1 MKIGLFGGSFNPPHK
16 GHLYLAET
24 CASALGLDRVLIIP
38 SNIAP
43 HKSSVSYASG
53 EDRLNMC
60 RIAFD
65 SPLFEVSGIELD
77 RGSTSYTVDTLREL
91 RKIYPDDELYF
102 IIGSDM
108 LESFTKWYLWETIL
122 ELCTLC
128 AAPREKGFIPDFS
141 PYTPEQR
148 KKIVYLDFEPLEI
161 SSTEIRIRL
170 KSNNG
175 CEELVDK
182 KVIDYIRSH
191 GLYDDGFDSY
201 REIMTRM
208 LDETRL
214 YHCECVSEA
223 AGELAALY
231 GADTGKAKL
240 AGLLHDITKMMSA
253 QEHLSL
259 IGDGLTPLER
269 SNHKVWHQMSAPVF
283 LRNNGIVT
291 DEEILSAIRWHTT
304 GKADMTLLEK
314 IVYTA
319 DFISAD
325 RDYPDVDTV
334 RKLSKISLEH
344 AMLYT
349 SRYTVRDLTEHD
361 RCVHPSTLD
370 CYNSMIEH
378 FMTDNNNKVDEV

>member
-16 GHLYLAET
+16 GHLYLAEKS
-24 CASALGLDRVLIIP
+24 ASALGLDRVLIIP

-43 HKSSVSYASG
+43 HKSSVSYVSG

-65 SPLFEVSGIELD
+65 SPLFEVSEIELD

-91 RKIYPDDELYF
+91 RKIYPDDEFYF

-148 KKIVYLDFEPLEI
+148 KK
-161 SSTEIRIRL
+161 
-170 KSNNG
+170 
-175 CEELVDK
+175 
-182 KVIDYIRSH
+182 
-191 GLYDDGFDSY
+191 
-201 REIMTRM
+201 RM